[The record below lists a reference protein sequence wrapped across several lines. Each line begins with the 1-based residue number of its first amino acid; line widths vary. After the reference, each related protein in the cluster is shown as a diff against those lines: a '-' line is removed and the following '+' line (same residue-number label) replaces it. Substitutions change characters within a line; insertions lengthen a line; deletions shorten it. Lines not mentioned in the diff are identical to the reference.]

1 MANHVPTIKMGDKIK
16 RYEGKFL
23 CIYDQHFIN
32 REGKPGI
39 WETVGRPW
47 SETSATDKDIEIDYG
62 GVDVIATANCL
73 KTGERMIL
81 IEKIYRIP
89 LGKFVLSFPA
99 GFKDSTDKDPF
110 ETALR
115 ELKEETGYVGKPGR
129 WFKTHRPDPWKS
141 TERGKLV

>member
-1 MANHVPTIKMGDKIK
+1 MAEHTPSIKMGKKIK

-23 CIYDQHFIN
+23 CIYDQHFTN
-32 REGKPGI
+32 TEGKPGI
-39 WETVGRPW
+39 WETVGRN
-47 SETSATDKDIEIDYG
+47 SFEGDDDIEIDYG
-62 GVDVIATANCL
+62 GVDVIATADCP
-73 KTGERMIL
+73 KTGEKMIL
-81 IEKIYRIP
+81 IEKIFRIP

-99 GFKDSTDKDPF
+99 GFWDKTDKDPF

-115 ELKEETGYVGKPGR
+115 ELKEETGYVGTPVR